1 MVLQG
6 VEAEATALTLSDQIR
21 RREALRAAELAETD
35 EFKALILRDPMSREV
50 PKAPLILRI
59 EVTNLCNA
67 NCVFCTY
74 QFQKREIQ
82 AIGFDTVRTAIDQY
96 AALGGQRVSFTP
108 VVGDSLIDQDL
119 ERKVTYARSFE
130 QFKNIEIWTNAIL
143 LTRHRFEALVEAG
156 VSEVNIS
163 MSGFN
168 AQEYKTLYRNSGY
181 AKVLANLMDIA
192 KSPLLSRVRFTVW
205 SRTASATPEL
215 EPDYIKLRE
224 IADFPIVFRRGMF
237 SWHGQITQD
246 DLPGEMFMIDGP
258 EAQNR
263 PCFHLWASFTLM
275 SDGEMTL
282 CGCTDRDGAGL
293 GLGNIR
299 DKPIDAHLTDGRWL
313 EIRENFSRGC
323 PPEFCRD
330 CDMYLP
336 VTMAEA

>member
-1 MVLQG
+1 MNPADAGAADFV
-6 VEAEATALTLSDQIR
+6 LSDDLR
-21 RREALRAAELAETD
+21 RREAQRAAETGET
-35 EFKALILRDPMSREV
+35 EAFKAIVAGTPMSRSV
-50 PKAPLILRI
+50 PKAPIILRI

-74 QFQKREIQ
+74 QYQKREIQ
-82 AIGFDTVRTAIDQY
+82 TISFDTVKLAIDQY
-96 AALGGQRVSFTP
+96 AALDGKRISFTP
-108 VVGDSLIDQDL
+108 VVGDSLIDKNL
-119 ERKVTYARSFE
+119 EEKVAYARSFP
-130 QFKNIEIWTNAIL
+130 QFEHIEIWTNAIL
-143 LTRHRFEALVEAG
+143 LTRQRFEALVEAG
-156 VSEVNIS
+156 ISEVNIS

-168 AQEYKTLYRNSGY
+168 AEEYKKVYRNSGY

-192 KSPLLSRVRFTVW
+192 QSPLLERVRFVIW
-205 SRTASATPEL
+205 SRTTSATPEL

-224 IADFPIVFRRGMF
+224 MADFPIAFRRGMF
-237 SWHGQITQD
+237 SWHGQITQE
-246 DLPGEMFMIDGP
+246 DLSGEMFIIDGP
-258 EAQNR
+258 EEQNR

-299 DKPIDAHLTDGRWL
+299 DNSIDAHLTDGRWL

-323 PPEFCRD
+323 PPEFCRG

-336 VTMAEA
+336 VNMEEA